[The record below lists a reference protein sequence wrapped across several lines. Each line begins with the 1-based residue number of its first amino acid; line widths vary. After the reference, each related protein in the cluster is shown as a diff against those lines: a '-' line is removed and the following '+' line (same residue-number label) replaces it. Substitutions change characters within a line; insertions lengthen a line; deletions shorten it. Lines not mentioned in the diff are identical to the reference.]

1 MPDSHASAS
10 APGAAEPDL
19 GYRAKGFYYGG
30 KWEAPATSNTFVS
43 TSPSTG
49 KLLAEVPLAGAED
62 VDRAVKAAAKGF
74 GEWRKVGP
82 KERAKCMEA
91 FATRIRA
98 HAEELALID
107 CVDSGNALLGMEG
120 DMHWTADSL
129 DYFAG
134 MITEVK
140 GETSSQGPRHLNLLT
155 RQPYGVVA
163 KLNAFNHPFRFCA
176 EKAAAPL
183 AAGNCVV
190 IKSSEQAPIS
200 SFRLA
205 ELADGLF
212 PPGVVNVVAGDGK
225 TGAALVAHPLVSRVG
240 FIGSVETGRR
250 VAMGAAEGLKRVSL
264 ELGGKNP
271 IIIFPDA
278 DPKQAAA
285 AAIKGMNMNRQGQ
298 SCSSTSR
305 VFVHAS
311 LHRAVAD
318 EIVRLAEALPVGF
331 PWIAGNELGP
341 IVSAS
346 QFARIMGCIES
357 GKQEGATLL
366 TGGGRPDAAELAHG
380 HFIRPTVF
388 DNVKQSMRIASEE
401 IFGPVMSILPWT
413 DDEAMLTQVNSLQ
426 YGLTAAIVTNQLDR
440 AMETAARVDAGYVWI
455 NTTGRYLGAPYG
467 GWKASGLGVEETF
480 EEMLSYTQLK
490 NINMRW

>member
-1 MPDSHASAS
+1 
-10 APGAAEPDL
+10 
-19 GYRAKGFYYGG
+19 
-30 KWEAPATSNTFVS
+30 
-43 TSPSTG
+43 
-49 KLLAEVPLAGAED
+49 
-62 VDRAVKAAAKGF
+62 
-74 GEWRKVGP
+74 
-82 KERAKCMEA
+82 
-91 FATRIRA
+91 
-98 HAEELALID
+98 
-107 CVDSGNALLGMEG
+107 
-120 DMHWTADSL
+120 
-129 DYFAG
+129 
-134 MITEVK
+134 
-140 GETSSQGPRHLNLLT
+140 
-155 RQPYGVVA
+155 
-163 KLNAFNHPFRFCA
+163 
-176 EKAAAPL
+176 
-183 AAGNCVV
+183 
-190 IKSSEQAPIS
+190 
-200 SFRLA
+200 
-205 ELADGLF
+205 
-212 PPGVVNVVAGDGK
+212 
-225 TGAALVAHPLVSRVG
+225 
-240 FIGSVETGRR
+240 
-250 VAMGAAEGLKRVSL
+250 
-264 ELGGKNP
+264 
-271 IIIFPDA
+271 
-278 DPKQAAA
+278 
-285 AAIKGMNMNRQGQ
+285 
-298 SCSSTSR
+298 
-305 VFVHAS
+305 
-311 LHRAVAD
+311 
-318 EIVRLAEALPVGF
+318 VRLAEALPVGF